1 MSLLKDRTP
10 KQSHTDARRMVDE
23 IHESHVANLDGIDEI
38 ADYFLD
44 NGVLLDSYYKGLN
57 NQTETRDGREG
68 GILGILH
75 KSIRNEAQPSES
87 SDKEPVENS
96 TDNLSVNQR
105 EQEIRKYLSNVDD
118 TYLDTSFHDHQY
130 DRCIREMCGSQM
142 EISVREGTLTCPT
155 CGYTVDILIE
165 SERGPYNEPP
175 KESNYFAYKRINHFN
190 EWLAQ
195 FQAKETSEIPEEV
208 YRAVHRELQKDIFLD
223 WTNIKYETVRDTLKK
238 LKYNKFYE
246 QIPHIVNVLTGKDG
260 PILDRQLEETL
271 RSLFKEIQLPFIR
284 NCPETR
290 KNFLSYSYV
299 LHKFCQLLDHD
310 DLLLYFPLLKSREK
324 LQQQDMIWKKI
335 CKDLEWQ
342 YIPST

>member
-1 MSLLKDRTP
+1 MSSLKDKAP
-10 KQSHTDARRMVDE
+10 KQCHTDGRKMVDE
-23 IHESHVANLDGIDEI
+23 IHESCLAEISDELDVAN
-38 ADYFLD
+38 YFLD

-57 NQTETRDGREG
+57 TQQETRDGREG
-68 GILGILH
+68 GILGILNQAV
-75 KSIRNEAQPSES
+75 IRNDVASDGVLSQGTKES
-87 SDKEPVENS
+87 
-96 TDNLSVNQR
+96 NQR
-105 EQEIRKYLSNVDD
+105 EEDIQKYLSHIDD
-118 TYLDTSFHDHQY
+118 TYLHSSFQDHNY
-130 DRCIREMCGSQM
+130 DRCIIETCQSTMEMSAQD
-142 EISVREGTLTCPT
+142 GTLTCPK

-195 FQAKETSEIPEEV
+195 FQAKETSDIPEEV
-208 YRAVHRELQKDIFLD
+208 YLSVQQELKKNIFLD
-223 WTNIKYETVRDTLKK
+223 WSHIKYETIRAILKK

-284 NCPETR
+284 NCPAKR

-310 DLLLYFPLLKSREK
+310 ELLVYFPLLKSREK
-324 LQQQDMIWKKI
+324 LQQQDVTWKKI

>member
-1 MSLLKDRTP
+1 M
-10 KQSHTDARRMVDE
+10 TDKVR
-23 IHESHVANLDGIDEI
+23 I
-38 ADYFLD
+38 
-44 NGVLLDSYYKGLN
+44 
-57 NQTETRDGREG
+57 Q
-68 GILGILH
+68 
-75 KSIRNEAQPSES
+75 
-87 SDKEPVENS
+87 
-96 TDNLSVNQR
+96 
-105 EQEIRKYLSNVDD
+105 KYLSHIDD
-118 TYLDTSFHDHQY
+118 TYLHSSFQDHTY
-130 DRCIREMCGSQM
+130 DRCIIETCQSTMEMSAQD
-142 EISVREGTLTCPT
+142 GTLTCPK

-195 FQAKETSEIPEEV
+195 FQAKETSDIPEEV
-208 YRAVHRELQKDIFLD
+208 YLSVQQELKKNIFLD
-223 WTNIKYETVRDTLKK
+223 WSHIKYETIRAILKK

-284 NCPETR
+284 NCPANR

-310 DLLLYFPLLKSREK
+310 ELLVYFPLLKSREK
-324 LQQQDMIWKKI
+324 LQQQDVIWKKI